1 MAISIYN
8 IKKWYKMMRGK
19 SVFHVN
25 QNLGKHFEVNALKGY
40 YNNMMEKVS
49 YVPHLVESDEMP
61 ILHTESGGIFT
72 FPVAV
77 FQFAFGLL
85 DFYYETHDIKY
96 IRKFR
101 QCADWAVKHQLAN
114 GEWDNFSYIY
124 PEHPYGAMAQGE
136 GVSLLL
142 RSYKLFGEEKYFI
155 AAQKAVSFLLKD
167 VKDGG
172 CTQYEGDDVIFL
184 EYQHLPVVLN
194 GWIFS
199 WWGLYDYVLVTHD
212 NFVKTRM
219 NESLYTIMRM
229 MPKFV
234 CTFWSMYDVGGK
246 IASPFY
252 HNLHIAQMQAMY
264 QLTGEDVFQ
273 QYAQL
278 WKKQQN
284 NKCYKV
290 LAFIRKAIQKIK
302 EK

>member
-1 MAISIYN
+1 MAINIYN
-8 IKKWYKMMRGK
+8 IKKWYKMLAGK
-19 SVFHVN
+19 SVLHVN
-25 QNLGKHFEVNALKGY
+25 QNLGKYFAGKELKGY

-49 YVPHLVESDEMP
+49 YVPHLVDSDDLP
-61 ILHTESGGIFT
+61 VLHTENGGIFT

-85 DFYYETHDIKY
+85 DYYYETNSEMY
-96 IRKFR
+96 INKFR
-101 QCADWAVKHQLAN
+101 QCADWAVQMQYAS
-114 GEWDNFSYIY
+114 GAWDNFSYIY

-136 GVSLLL
+136 GASLLL
-142 RSYKLFGEEKYFI
+142 RSYKLFGDEKYLI
-155 AAQKAVSFLLKD
+155 AAQKAIYFLLKD

-199 WWGLYDYVLVTHD
+199 WWGLYDYFLVTRD
-212 NFVKTRM
+212 KIVTTRM
-219 NESLYTIMRM
+219 NESLNTMMRM
-229 MPKFV
+229 MPKFA
-234 CTFWSMYDVGGK
+234 CAFWSMYDIGGK

-264 QLTGEDVFQ
+264 QLTGKDVFL

-284 NKCYKV
+284 NKCYKA
-290 LAFIRKAIQKIK
+290 LAFIEKAIQKIK

>member
-1 MAISIYN
+1 MALSTYN

-25 QNLGKHFEVNALKGY
+25 QNLGKYFEVDALKGY
-40 YNNMMEKVS
+40 YNNMIEKVS
-49 YVPHLVESDEMP
+49 YAPHLVESDEMP
-61 ILHTESGGIFT
+61 ILHTESGGIFI

-85 DFYYETHDIKY
+85 DFYYETNNVKY
-96 IRKFR
+96 IKKLR
-101 QCADWAVKHQLAN
+101 QCADWAVKHQLTN
-114 GEWDNFSYIY
+114 GSWDNFSYIY
-124 PEHPYGAMAQGE
+124 PKNSFGAMAQGE
-136 GVSLLL
+136 GASLLL
-142 RSYKLFGEEKYFI
+142 RSYKLFGDEKYLM
-155 AAQKAVSFLLKD
+155 AAQKAVYFLLKD

-172 CTQYEGDDVIFL
+172 CTKYEGDDVILL

-212 NFVKTRM
+212 RFVTSRM
-219 NESLYTIMRM
+219 NESLNTLMRM
-229 MPKFV
+229 MPKFA
-234 CTFWSMYDVGGK
+234 CAFWSMYDLGGK

-264 QLTGEDVFQ
+264 KLTGMEVFQ
-273 QYAQL
+273 KYAQV

-284 NKCYKV
+284 NKCYKA
-290 LAFIRKAIQKIK
+290 LAFIKKAIQKIK